1 MPKADVAG
9 VGQEISMSIPNIE
22 APLVSIGHN
31 PNIIT
36 QAVLLAYTGWGYN
49 FYSTTNKLRADDLLI
64 RSKISGLLN
73 RVAADLSGFGA
84 KLAATVPAPS
94 RQVPLPDRD
103 IMAIVVELRRLS
115 SEIDSLSVKITALT
129 TPGRDKIWDR
139 HRDQNTI
146 LLRLQGFDL
155 YLGQL
160 VFDLKGLVETK
171 MPTEMKDEQVREELD
186 VKLNE
191 IRSALREREDML
203 AIDPTSS

>member
-1 MPKADVAG
+1 MQKADVAG

-22 APLVSIGHN
+22 APLVSIGRN

-36 QAVLLAYTGWGYN
+36 QAVMLAYTGWGYN

-64 RSKISGLLN
+64 RSKISGLLS

-94 RQVPLPDRD
+94 RQDPLPGRD

-139 HRDQNTI
+139 HRDQNTT

-171 MPTEMKDEQVREELD
+171 MPAEMKNEQVREELD
-186 VKLNE
+186 AKLIE

-203 AIDPTSS
+203 AIGG